1 MSDKDIKT
9 LKSIVKEYSD
19 IDEKMRQNEEL
30 LKKISAEQ
38 TSLMKRLEANEAKEK
53 KFMDSMNKKH
63 PGLTLTDLLKYI

>member
-19 IDEKMRQNEEL
+19 IGEKMRQNEEL

-63 PGLTLTDLLKYI
+63 PGLALTDLLKYI

>member
-19 IDEKMRQNEEL
+19 IDEKMHQNEEL

-38 TSLMKRLEANEAKEK
+38 TSLMKRLETNEAKEK
-53 KFMDSMNKKH
+53 KFMDSINKKY
-63 PGLTLTDLLKYI
+63 PGLTLIDLLKYI